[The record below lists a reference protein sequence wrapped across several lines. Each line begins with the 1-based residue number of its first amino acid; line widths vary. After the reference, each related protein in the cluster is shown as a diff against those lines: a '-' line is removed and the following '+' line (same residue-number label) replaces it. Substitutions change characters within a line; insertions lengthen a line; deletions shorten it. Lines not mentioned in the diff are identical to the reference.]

1 MIRSFSDK
9 VFDAM
14 NSFLL
19 VIVGLITLFP
29 IYYVVC
35 VSFTGQQ
42 ESLKGGL
49 ILFPRAFTFE
59 NYHYILSMP
68 SFYKATGISA
78 FLAIVGTLLSL
89 IVTSMLAYSLSR
101 KSMAGRKAILIMVLF
116 TMLFNPGMIPPY
128 MLIRNMGLIDSIWA
142 LILPALS
149 SGWNVFL
156 LKSFFESIPES
167 LEEAAIIDG
176 CNQFG
181 VWWKI
186 ILPLSLPAMAT
197 FGLFFAVAYW
207 NTFFSALLYINDS
220 NKWPLQL
227 VLRAMFV
234 NNSANDIY
242 VSGIVVYNPE
252 VLKMAAV
259 VVTILPIIMVYPF
272 LQKHFAKGVMVGS
285 VKE

>member
-1 MIRSFSDK
+1 MIRNFSDK
-9 VFDAM
+9 LFDAV

-19 VIVGLITLFP
+19 IIVGLITLFP
-29 IYYVVC
+29 IYYVVS
-35 VSFTGQQ
+35 VSFTSQK

-49 ILFPRAFTFE
+49 ILFPKDFTFE

-78 FLAIVGTLLSL
+78 FLAIAGTFLSL
-89 IVTSMLAYSLSR
+89 VVTSMLAYAISR
-101 KSMAGRKAILIMVLF
+101 KNMAGRKAILLMVLF

-128 MLIRNMGLIDSIWA
+128 MLVRSLGLIDSIWA

-176 CNQFG
+176 CSQFG

-234 NNSANDIY
+234 NNSANDTY

-259 VVTILPIIMVYPF
+259 IVTILPIIMVYPF

-285 VKE
+285 VKG